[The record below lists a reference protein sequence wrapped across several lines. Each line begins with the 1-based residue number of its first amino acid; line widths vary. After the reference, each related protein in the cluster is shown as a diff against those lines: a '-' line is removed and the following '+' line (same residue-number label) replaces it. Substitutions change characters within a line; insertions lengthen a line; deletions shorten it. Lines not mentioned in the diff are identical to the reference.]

1 MIRDGIN
8 GEERMTRV
16 EMITMLGLVE
26 ACMENGQGFEGD
38 SQGFGKVVAEVVRWN
53 LKGLN

>member
-1 MIRDGIN
+1 
-8 GEERMTRV
+8 
-16 EMITMLGLVE
+16 MITMLGLVE